1 MTKFSY
7 RAVKAGGEEISG
19 SKDAKD
25 RYELAE
31 ELRKQGYTLTSYK
44 EEKAGGGVSFISK
57 LQVITTVSISEKM
70 IFARNMGVMVGAGVS
85 MVKAL
90 EILSRQTKNKK
101 FSNTL
106 LSLATEIRKGRP
118 LSEAMAGYPKIFSSL
133 FCSMVR
139 AGEASGKLEES
150 LKLVSQQLER
160 DHDLKRKVKG
170 AMMYPAI
177 IVMAMILIGILM
189 MIYVVPTLTSTFN
202 ELGVELPTSTKFIIA
217 TSNFFASQSLLA
229 VGLVL
234 ATVGAFAYFVRSAP
248 GKKLVST
255 VSLYIPVISGLVK
268 KMNSA
273 RTVRTF
279 GSLIGSGVEV
289 LEALEITEEVIQ
301 NNHFKEVIKGAR
313 TNIQKGRPISE
324 TFIANEKLYPILVGE
339 MMAVGEETGKL
350 SEMLERL
357 AEFYEGEVSAQTKD
371 LSTIIEP
378 ILMVLIGAVVGFFA
392 ISMITPLYSSLG
404 NL

>member
-1 MTKFSY
+1 MTKFTY
-7 RAVKAGGEEISG
+7 KAVKSGGEETTG
-19 SKDAKD
+19 TKDVKD
-25 RYELAE
+25 RFELAE

-44 EEKAGGGVSFISK
+44 EEKSGGSSSFFAK
-57 LQVITTVSISEKM
+57 LQMISTVSISEKM

-85 MVKAL
+85 MTKAL
-90 EILSRQTKNKK
+90 EVLSRQTKNKK
-101 FSNTL
+101 FSNAL
-106 LSLATEIRKGRP
+106 LSLAAEIRKGRP

-150 LKLVSQQLER
+150 LKLVAQQLER

-177 IVMAMILIGILM
+177 IIIAMILIGVLM
-189 MIYVVPTLTSTFN
+189 MIYVVPTLTSTFT
-202 ELGVELPTSTKFIIA
+202 ELGVELPTSTKFIIG
-217 TSNFFASQSLLA
+217 TSNFFANQSLLA
-229 VGLVL
+229 VILTFTAIAAL
-234 ATVGAFAYFVRSAP
+234 IYLVRSSP
-248 GKKLVST
+248 GKKIVST

-289 LEALEITEEVIQ
+289 LEALEITEQVIQ
-301 NNHFKEVIKGAR
+301 NDHFKEVIKGAR
-313 TNIQKGRPISE
+313 GNIQKGRPISE

-357 AEFYEGEVSAQTKD
+357 AEFYESEVSAQTKD